1 MTKLT
6 KYIIALT
13 NLYGILHKDRLL
25 EIYNSQNDEKITM
38 EDVETY
44 FQNPP
49 YVLAD
54 NFTEIYK
61 DCFVKESIIEND
73 GIDEL
78 MAEKEN
84 KPYYIPEQEEL
95 LKYVDEFYFEKTPAY
110 NILYDYIKEN
120 FYEGDDYKT
129 QLLMEEL
136 QGICQFV
143 FDMKLI
149 FDCINNRGIIFE
161 SHEQAKEV
169 LQLVM
174 NLSNNVRLWE
184 NNGHTPDE
192 MHKRYEKSNLRPLP
206 EKPFGFTEPNV
217 IDFIPSKKIGRN
229 DPCPCGS
236 GKKYKN
242 CCLKKDENQ

>member
-1 MTKLT
+1 MTQLT

-13 NLYGILHKDRLL
+13 NLYGILHKNKLI

-44 FQNPP
+44 LQNPP

-54 NFTEIYK
+54 NFTEIYE
-61 DCFVKESIIEND
+61 DYFVKESIIENN

-78 MAEKEN
+78 MSEKEN

-95 LKYVDEFYFEKTPAY
+95 LKYVEDCYFEKSPTY
-110 NILYDYIKEN
+110 YKVYDYIKEN

-136 QGICQFV
+136 QAICQFV
-143 FDMKLI
+143 FNMKLI
-149 FDCINNRGIIFE
+149 FYCINNRGIIFE
-161 SHEQAKEV
+161 SHDQVKEV

-184 NNGHTPDE
+184 NNGHTPQE
-192 MHKRYEKSNLRPLP
+192 MHERYEKSHLRILP

-217 IDFIPSKKIGRN
+217 IDFIPSKKVGRN

-242 CCLKKDENQ
+242 CCLKKDERP

>member
-1 MTKLT
+1 MTQLT

-13 NLYGILHKDRLL
+13 NLYGIVHKTKVL
-25 EIYNSQNDEKITM
+25 EIYNKQNDEKITM

-54 NFTEIYK
+54 NFTEIYE
-61 DCFVKESIIEND
+61 DYFVKDTIIAND
-73 GIDEL
+73 RIDEL
-78 MAEKEN
+78 MAEKAD
-84 KPYYIPEQEEL
+84 KPTYIPEQEEL
-95 LKYVDEFYFEKTPAY
+95 LKYVEDSYFEKPPAY
-110 NILYDYIKEN
+110 HRLYDYIKKK

-129 QLLMEEL
+129 QLLTEEI
-136 QGICQFV
+136 QGICQFA

-149 FDCINNRGIIFE
+149 SECFNSRNIVFDGQSQI
-161 SHEQAKEV
+161 KEV
-169 LQLVM
+169 LQLVVE
-174 NLSNNVRLWE
+174 LSNNVRLWE
-184 NNGHTPDE
+184 NNGHTPEE
-192 MHKRYEKSNLRPLP
+192 MHERYEKTNLRPLP

-217 IDFIPSKKIGRN
+217 IDFIPRKKVGRN

-242 CCLKKDENQ
+242 CCLGKDGRQ